1 MQTNKGM
8 TCHAAKTD
16 HNSGML
22 DRVILIEQSGTDN
35 ADLFPLAEAKHLL
48 KQARGNDL
56 GIVV

>member
-1 MQTNKGM
+1 
-8 TCHAAKTD
+8 
-16 HNSGML
+16 ML